1 MGLTSSLNIGHSA
14 LTASQL
20 AIQVTGH
27 NLANVATPGYTR
39 QLPIFSPVRGS
50 SIPGQDAGRG
60 VRIADVR
67 RQVDEALRARLFTSI
82 SRQNEAQQQLSIV
95 SQLESTL
102 NELSGFDVSSQL
114 TEFFG
119 VWSEGGNLTEIGPTI
134 VQQGE
139 ALAGHLRLVRRE
151 LTAQRDQLD
160 DQLGAMVER
169 ADAILDEIGKL
180 NSEIVNAEGSGG
192 TASALRDQRDRLVS
206 ELSELM
212 DVNTIEQRA
221 GNIDV
226 FVGSIPMVLGGDSRG
241 LEMRT
246 QSNGSQLEVTVNVRA
261 DGRELP
267 VMSGRIRAMLNNR
280 DAAIDDT
287 IEKLDTLAA
296 NLIFEVNR
304 LHSTGVNQQGWTAL
318 TGTLAVSP
326 TDRTLALNDPNNQS
340 LASLPFAPTNGGFF
354 VNVTNSTTGATETVR
369 IEVDLDGID
378 SSGQRSF
385 ADDTSLTD
393 IQAALDA
400 IPGVTARILPDGRLD
415 IAAAPGSEIS
425 FSEDTSGVLAT
436 LGVNSFFTGTSAGN
450 IAVRDDLVADPTQ
463 LALGR
468 FENGTFV
475 ENGTAIGI
483 AELQTTALGQL
494 GGSSLGGFWTS
505 AVSRVGVLASSAAN
519 DAEATRVV
527 RESLEAQDSAVSGV
541 SVDEES
547 VNLINYQRAYEGAA
561 RFISIVDEL
570 TQTLISLV

>member
-1 MGLTSSLNIGHSA
+1 
-14 LTASQL
+14 
-20 AIQVTGH
+20 
-27 NLANVATPGYTR
+27 
-39 QLPIFSPVRGS
+39 
-50 SIPGQDAGRG
+50 
-60 VRIADVR
+60 
-67 RQVDEALRARLFTSI
+67 
-82 SRQNEAQQQLSIV
+82 
-95 SQLESTL
+95 
-102 NELSGFDVSSQL
+102 
-114 TEFFG
+114 
-119 VWSEGGNLTEIGPTI
+119 
-134 VQQGE
+134 
-139 ALAGHLRLVRRE
+139 
-151 LTAQRDQLD
+151 
-160 DQLGAMVER
+160 
-169 ADAILDEIGKL
+169 
-180 NSEIVNAEGSGG
+180 
-192 TASALRDQRDRLVS
+192 
-206 ELSELM
+206 
-212 DVNTIEQRA
+212 
-221 GNIDV
+221 
-226 FVGSIPMVLGGDSRG
+226 
-241 LEMRT
+241 
-246 QSNGSQLEVTVNVRA
+246 
-261 DGRELP
+261 
-267 VMSGRIRAMLNNR
+267 MLNNR